1 MGWHNSSLPF
11 AGHYKKIHLNRLA
24 LETVGTQEIQ
34 WVTACSMRDRV
45 AEVTPPTENVLGTH
59 DGKRHVLHVVH

>member
-1 MGWHNSSLPF
+1 MGRHNSSLPVG
-11 AGHYKKIHLNRLA
+11 GHYKTIHLNRFA

-34 WVTACSMRDRV
+34 GVTASSIRDHV

-59 DGKRHVLHVVH
+59 DGKRHVLHVVY